1 MTDHVLPQQAAMTL
15 PIKRCLTSRRVQFW
29 LCQAIGWLGYGF
41 FVSLSEFLWDK
52 DDGGIPW
59 QYPLFS
65 LITGLLLSW
74 AMHPVLKRSLQ
85 WPGWWRWPASVL
97 CVVVA
102 AGIWS
107 AAKMLVYSVRHGK
120 TEMLEWIN
128 YFSWFTYSFF
138 ILLSWAAL
146 YFGISFYRLWQQ
158 EQRRTLQAQA
168 QAHLAQLRMLQY
180 QLNPHFLFNTLNA
193 ITTLVLEQQTQQA
206 DRMLSGL
213 SRLLRYALEQ
223 NAQQPVPLSTEL
235 EALQWYLDIEQQ
247 RFTDDLTV
255 HWHISAAAQRQSVP
269 SLLLQPL
276 VENAVIHG
284 MDANGQREISVSAEV
299 VGEAL
304 ELVISDRGEGMDGVG
319 QQPLPLEQF
328 RSRLG
333 VGLSNVLERLDVT
346 YHGQAQVWLQDHQPG
361 LSLGISL
368 PLQTVPV
375 APAPASR
382 VSLV

>member
-1 MTDHVLPQQAAMTL
+1 MTDHVLPQQARLTL
-15 PIKRCLTSRRVQFW
+15 PVKQWLVSRRVQFW

-41 FVSLSEFLWDK
+41 FVSMSEFLWDK
-52 DDGGIPW
+52 EDGGIPW

-65 LITGLLLSW
+65 LVTGLLLSW

-97 CVVVA
+97 CVIVA

-107 AAKMLVYSVRHGK
+107 AVKMLVYSARHGK
-120 TEMLEWIN
+120 LETLEWMN
-128 YFSWFTYSFF
+128 YFSWFAYSFF

-158 EQRRTLQAQA
+158 EQRRSLQAQA

-193 ITTLVLEQQTQQA
+193 ITTLVLEQQTHQA

-223 NAQQPVPLSTEL
+223 NAQQPVSLATEL

-247 RFTDDLTV
+247 RFADDLAV
-255 HWHISAAAQRQSVP
+255 SWQISDAAQRQSIP

-284 MDANGQREISVSAEV
+284 MNQDGKRDIHISADVMADH
-299 VGEAL
+299 L
-304 ELVISDRGEGMDGVG
+304 ELVVSDRGQGMEGVG
-319 QQPLPLEQF
+319 QHPIPLETF

-346 YHGQAQVWLQDHQPG
+346 YHGHAQIWLQDHQPG
-361 LSLGISL
+361 LSIGISL
-368 PLQTVPV
+368 PLSVPMV
-375 APAPASR
+375 RRPYGH
-382 VSLV
+382 